1 MIFLIVP
8 VHWDLIHI
16 DFECREATSFEAT
29 SEPLL
34 LILSKPRYL
43 ERYLSV
49 DNKLNLN
56 QSTQRLLLGLPE
68 SKYSETI
75 TRVKLFSFEHVVFI
89 SYVKKSLFLTLRKF
103 LTFSVFHF

>member
-16 DFECREATSFEAT
+16 DFECREATSFEAA

-34 LILSKPRYL
+34 LVLSKPRYL

-56 QSTQRLLLGLPE
+56 QSTQRLLLGL
-68 SKYSETI
+68 SYFLLNT
-75 TRVKLFSFEHVVFI
+75 LFVFI
-89 SYVKKSLFLTLRKF
+89 SYEKKSLFLTLRKF